1 MKTVIYKG
9 IKFDVSNWVNFI
21 ATDKDG
27 QIIGYENKPIADCD
41 QWIVNSGMWEV
52 ITTFTTDWENS
63 LEEI

>member
-27 QIIGYENKPIADCD
+27 QIIGYENKPISDCD

-52 ITTFTTDWENS
+52 ITTFTTGWENS

>member
-1 MKTVIYKG
+1 MKTVNYRG
-9 IKFDVSNWVNFI
+9 MTVEVEDYVNFI
-21 ATDKDG
+21 AMDKDG

-63 LEEI
+63 LEKV

>member
-1 MKTVIYKG
+1 MKTVNYRG
-9 IKFDVSNWVNFI
+9 MTVEVEDYVNFI
-21 ATDKDG
+21 AMDKDG